1 MRSGTCHAIYWYVKA
16 NNEYLKNNEKKKK
29 ESSYIKYKDVNNLY
43 RWSMSQ
49 RLPVNDFK
57 WVDEPSQFQ
66 EDFIKSYN

>member
-16 NNEYLKNNEKKKK
+16 DNEYLKNYEKKK

>member
-1 MRSGTCHAIYWYVKA
+1 MKA
-16 NNEYLKNNEKKKK
+16 DNEYLKNYEKKKK

-43 RWSMSQ
+43 RWSMSE

>member
-1 MRSGTCHAIYWYVKA
+1 MKA
-16 NNEYLKNNEKKKK
+16 DNEYLKNYEKKKKK

>member
-1 MRSGTCHAIYWYVKA
+1 M
-16 NNEYLKNNEKKKK
+16 KKKK

-43 RWSMSQ
+43 RWSISQ

>member
-16 NNEYLKNNEKKKK
+16 NNEYLKNYEKKKK

>member
-1 MRSGTCHAIYWYVKA
+1 MKA
-16 NNEYLKNNEKKKK
+16 DNEYLKNYEKKK

>member
-1 MRSGTCHAIYWYVKA
+1 MRSGTCHAIYWYVNA
-16 NNEYLKNNEKKKK
+16 DNEYLKNYEKKK